1 MQTENRFITV
11 PEMTLPSGI
20 VVPSFLY
27 GQFACSKGADGKAV
41 ITEDGTPWV
50 NISFVEAKAAC
61 ADIGGQLV
69 TETQELAIRL
79 NAAQQDCNWTKGK
92 VGEGKLFRGLR
103 KGNVSSAQPG
113 TFQSP
118 DAKERRWHQLSN
130 GEKIYDF
137 SGNCFTWIFDDVQ
150 GDENG
155 LTGKIA
161 DDSISLTTAPYPSK
175 KRAWDGVQTER
186 VIGLAMRSCG
196 AAAGTPTRVPVCSIS
211 AASAPGFAATT
222 SASAAPRVSDLGSQ
236 VAA

>member
-1 MQTENRFITV
+1 MQTENKYITV

-20 VVPSFLY
+20 VVPSFQY

-50 NISFVEAKAAC
+50 RISFEEAKAAC

-118 DAKERRWHQLSN
+118 DAKERRWLTLSN
-130 GEKIYDF
+130 GEKVCDLNGNVFSWIY
-137 SGNCFTWIFDDVQ
+137 DDVQ
-150 GDENG
+150 GNDKG
-155 LTGKIA
+155 LTNTIKA
-161 DDSISLTTAPYPSK
+161 DSISLTTAPYPSQEK
-175 KRAWDGVQTER
+175 GMGWRPDGER
-186 VIGLAMRSCG
+186 NWSGDALVRGGCWRSNSN
-196 AAAGTPTRVPVCSIS
+196 AGVFSLINVS
-211 AASAPGFAATT
+211 PGNRYDFVGFRCTK
-222 SASAAPRVSDLGSQ
+222 SL
-236 VAA
+236 